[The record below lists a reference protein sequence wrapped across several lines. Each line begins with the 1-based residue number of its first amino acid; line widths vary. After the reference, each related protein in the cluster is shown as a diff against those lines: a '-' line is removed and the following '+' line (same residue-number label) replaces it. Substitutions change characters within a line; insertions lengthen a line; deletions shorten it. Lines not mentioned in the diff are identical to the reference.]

1 MTANDVNVVID
12 NIASKLGLAASGMAD
27 FVPELARYAIAQDII
42 AAVISAVVLL
52 VAVLAVRWSIKNPPK
67 DSLDWESPSPFAR
80 WFGTIGGIVVGKGI
94 EPIGYGIFIR
104 GYRNPFGR
112 GNIIQQEARPLSP
125 QERAVGLLARRTA
138 MQPRRLGRHGLG
150 YVAGRN
156 AGSFQRIAQK
166 NAV

>member
-67 DSLDWESPSPFAR
+67 DSLDWELPSPFAR
-80 WFGTIGGIVVGKGI
+80 WFGTIGGIIALIVFMVCVSDLAGWLASPAAAAVKSV
-94 EPIGYGIFIR
+94 
-104 GYRNPFGR
+104 
-112 GNIIQQEARPLSP
+112 LS
-125 QERAVGLLARRTA
+125 A
-138 MQPRRLGRHGLG
+138 MGT
-150 YVAGRN
+150 
-156 AGSFQRIAQK
+156 
-166 NAV
+166 

>member
-67 DSLDWESPSPFAR
+67 DSLDWESLSPFAR
-80 WFGTIGGIVVGKGI
+80 WFGTIGGFIALIVFMVCVSDLAGWLASPAAAAVKSV
-94 EPIGYGIFIR
+94 
-104 GYRNPFGR
+104 
-112 GNIIQQEARPLSP
+112 LS
-125 QERAVGLLARRTA
+125 A
-138 MQPRRLGRHGLG
+138 MG
-150 YVAGRN
+150 A
-156 AGSFQRIAQK
+156 
-166 NAV
+166 

>member
-67 DSLDWESPSPFAR
+67 DSLD
-80 WFGTIGGIVVGKGI
+80 
-94 EPIGYGIFIR
+94 
-104 GYRNPFGR
+104 
-112 GNIIQQEARPLSP
+112 
-125 QERAVGLLARRTA
+125 
-138 MQPRRLGRHGLG
+138 
-150 YVAGRN
+150 
-156 AGSFQRIAQK
+156 
-166 NAV
+166 